1 MSEILIPHK
10 PQFINLEKNE
20 LEFQNKLFNEN
31 KTSILREL
39 RLFSG
44 IPEILSK
51 LNLETLYRI
60 DIIPEGAKLYKD
72 SAGNFKGVF
81 YKDGKIIQHA
91 KLKAIGPSIVK
102 AASAIGSQILLVSI
116 AIQLNS
122 IEKGVKQLLVG
133 LHDDRIAEIISGVK
147 QFEQAM
153 LVLDDTK
160 RSHIIL
166 NAIQTLNTGLE
177 KTIRELKKQ
186 IAETPGTD
194 ESYSDNW
201 LKSKVKVAEEKMT
214 LAEESFYAILL
225 GIKTLSECYA
235 TLNEPVAAES
245 VLKKCLSDLKSAN
258 IEMAAKKARLIKVR
272 GNILPE
278 TPWENFINFE
288 SKIFA
293 ELQLCKHYNPAEI
306 EAISVEFKPTEITE
320 ILEVQNEK
328 M

>member
-1 MSEILIPHK
+1 MTDIFVPHNSK
-10 PQFINLEKNE
+10 FTNLEKNE

-31 KTSILREL
+31 KKSILREL
-39 RLFSG
+39 RLLLG

-51 LNLETLYRI
+51 LNPETLYRI
-60 DIIPEGAKLYKD
+60 DVIPDGAKLYKD

-91 KLKAIGPSIVK
+91 KLKAVGPSFVK

-122 IEKGVKQLLVG
+122 IEKSVKQLLVG
-133 LHDDRIAEIISGVK
+133 LHDDRIAEIISGVN
-147 QFEQAM
+147 QFKQAM

-186 IAETPGTD
+186 IAEAPGTNG
-194 ESYSDNW
+194 SFFDNW
-201 LKSKVKVAEEKMT
+201 GKSKVKVAEEKMT

-245 VLKKCLSDLKSAN
+245 VLRKCLLDLKSSN
-258 IEMAAKKARLIKVR
+258 IEMAAEKARLIKVR
-272 GNILPE
+272 GDFLPE
-278 TPWENFINFE
+278 APWKNFVNCE
-288 SKIFA
+288 SKIFS
-293 ELQLCKHYNPAEI
+293 ELQLCKHYGPAEI
-306 EAISVEFKPTEITE
+306 ETVSVEFKPTEI
-320 ILEVQNEK
+320 LEVQK
-328 M
+328 